1 MNEQYNGENCV
12 SFGLKIIM
20 FGVVCQ
26 DNPGVSDNSRNSP
39 FTPSFFWNLIFL
51 SGVGVIVL

>member
-20 FGVVCQ
+20 IGVVCQ
-26 DNPGVSDNSRNSP
+26 DYPHRDS
-39 FTPSFFWNLIFL
+39 
-51 SGVGVIVL
+51 